1 MKLLT
6 RNGLL
11 AFFFSSE
18 EEKKKHLR
26 ERVASDCMYTKLCAF
41 REDGEE
47 IQLVAGLITFLL
59 LDTCEI
65 PKHQLLDSYI
75 YDVLHA

>member
-6 RNGLL
+6 KNGLL

-18 EEKKKHLR
+18 EEKKYLR
-26 ERVASDCMYTKLCAF
+26 EWQSDCMYTKLCAF
-41 REDGEE
+41 SEETEE
-47 IQLVAGLITFLL
+47 IRLVAGLITFLF

-65 PKHQLLDSYI
+65 PKHHVGFMYL
-75 YDVLHA
+75 

>member
-6 RNGLL
+6 KNGLL
-11 AFFFSSE
+11 AFFFSSS
-18 EEKKKHLR
+18 EEKKKRLR
-26 ERVASDCMYTKLCAF
+26 ENGRVTACTPNYVHL
-41 REDGEE
+41 EE
-47 IQLVAGLITFLL
+47 KQIVEGLITFLL

-65 PKHQLLDSYI
+65 PKHQLLDSCI